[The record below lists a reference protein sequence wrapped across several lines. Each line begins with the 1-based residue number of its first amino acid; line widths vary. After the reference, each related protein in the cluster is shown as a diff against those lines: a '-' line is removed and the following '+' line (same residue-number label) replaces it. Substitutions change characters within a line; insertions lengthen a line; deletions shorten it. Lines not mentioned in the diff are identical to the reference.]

1 MVDELYECVFL
12 NGDRKIFFIVISLI
26 MDRYLFFFEKD
37 YYQNMIDLDQ
47 FCDEDLKEIL
57 EFYME

>member
-26 MDRYLFFFEKD
+26 MDRYLFFFLKY

>member
-1 MVDELYECVFL
+1 MVDKLYECVFL

-26 MDRYLFFFEKD
+26 MDRYLFFFLKY

>member
-1 MVDELYECVFL
+1 MVDVLYECVFL

-26 MDRYLFFFEKD
+26 MDRYLFFFLKY

>member
-1 MVDELYECVFL
+1 MVDELYECVIL
-12 NGDRKIFFIVISLI
+12 NGNRKIFFIVISLI
-26 MDRYLFFFEKD
+26 MNRYLFFFLKY

>member
-37 YYQNMIDLDQ
+37 YYQNMVDLDY
-47 FCDEDLKEIL
+47 FCFED
-57 EFYME
+57 